1 MKTTEPLVEFSK
13 GTTARETEEA
23 WIMSKSPGGG
33 GVSLGN
39 FS

>member
-13 GTTARETEEA
+13 GTTARETDEA

-33 GVSLGN
+33 VSLGN
-39 FS
+39 SS